1 MDFGLLVRVGLLFAR
16 PGMLIMSAP
25 VFGGHFAPT
34 HVRIGLAFLVTIM
47 LMPVVDVPN
56 VVSITALGLVLAR
69 ELAIGLAFSL
79 SLRALISGAELGGPL
94 TGSQLMLSY
103 GSTIDPQ
110 GGVRSTVIATLFG
123 NLTLLTFFAVNGHH
137 ALLRGL
143 TSSYVALPMGMG
155 GVDDSL
161 VRGVMQLLGVVF
173 VFGLRLAARVPRAGV
188 HGERQRCVVHEAL
201 QRDRRRVR
209 GRHRSAVEL
218 GGRRRAVL
226 EQCRD
231 VRVVRA
237 RKRGDTLASVGGGRS
252 RCRRDGERRE
262 AACNELLH
270 RRWSFRLGDIRCAQR
285 VPESC
290 ADGVLFVRIR

>member
-25 VFGGHFAPT
+25 VFGGHFAPAQ
-34 HVRIGLAFLVTIM
+34 VRIGLAFLVTIM

-79 SLRALISGAELGGPL
+79 SLRALIAGAELGGHL

-110 GGVRSTVIATLFG
+110 GGVRSTVIATLYG

-143 TSSYVALPMGMG
+143 INSYLALPIGMG
-155 GVDDSL
+155 QVDESL

-173 VFGLRLAARVPRAGV
+173 IFGLRLAAPII
-188 HGERQRCVVHEAL
+188 VVMMI
-201 QRDRRRVR
+201 
-209 GRHRSAVEL
+209 VEL
-218 GGRRRAVL
+218 GTALISRAAPAISVQVIGAPIRIIVGL
-226 EQCRD
+226 LA
-231 VRVVRA
+231 VSAVVPLVPGLATRFITVASEIALQVARA
-237 RKRGDTLASVGGGRS
+237 
-252 RCRRDGERRE
+252 
-262 AACNELLH
+262 
-270 RRWSFRLGDIRCAQR
+270 FR
-285 VPESC
+285 
-290 ADGVLFVRIR
+290 